1 MKIGVVMFATDYAI
15 RPDDFAKECED
26 RGFESVWYPEHTH
39 IPASRKSPFPAGGEL
54 PKEYWHTH
62 DLFASLMAAAAVT
75 KTIKVGSGVCLV
87 QEHDPI
93 KLAKEVATVDQ
104 LSNGR
109 LLFGIGGGWNAEEM
123 ENHGTSFDRRWKILR
138 EKIEAMKEI
147 WTQPK
152 AEYHGDMVDFPPMMM
167 WPKPVQK
174 PYPPVIVG
182 GAWPYAAR
190 RAVRDGDGWI
200 PHAAL
205 PPHDDVTDF
214 IPEFQQMARV
224 AGRDPAALPVT
235 VWGAKPDLDQF
246 KKRRDR
252 GASRVVISLGSEA
265 EDEILRQLDM
275 WAEIRAKLD

>member
-75 KTIKVGSGVCLV
+75 KTIKVGSGICLV

-123 ENHGTSFDRRWKILR
+123 ENHGTPFDRRWKILR
-138 EKIEAMKEI
+138 EKIEAWIGLFGGEVIQRLLMI
-147 WTQPK
+147 WS
-152 AEYHGDMVDFPPMMM
+152 Y
-167 WPKPVQK
+167 KPHKSISHSYTKLSQ
-174 PYPPVIVG
+174 IFG
-182 GAWPYAAR
+182 QR
-190 RAVRDGDGWI
+190 REHRRSIA
-200 PHAAL
+200 
-205 PPHDDVTDF
+205 F
-214 IPEFQQMARV
+214 IRTA
-224 AGRDPAALPVT
+224 
-235 VWGAKPDLDQF
+235 
-246 KKRRDR
+246 
-252 GASRVVISLGSEA
+252 I
-265 EDEILRQLDM
+265 
-275 WAEIRAKLD
+275 

>member
-75 KTIKVGSGVCLV
+75 KTIKVGSGICLV

-123 ENHGTSFDRRWKILR
+123 ENHGTPFDRRWKILR

-147 WTQPK
+147 WTK
-152 AEYHGDMVDFPPMMM
+152 DEAEYHGEFVNFDPI
-167 WPKPVQK
+167 WSYPKPLQQ
-174 PYPPVIVG
+174 PHPPILL
-182 GAWPYAAR
+182 GAHTPSGLNRVANYC
-190 RAVRDGDGWI
+190 DGWI
-200 PHAAL
+200 PIG
-205 PPHDDVTDF
+205 PM
-214 IPEFQQMARV
+214 I
-224 AGRDPAALPVT
+224 
-235 VWGAKPDLDQF
+235 PDL
-246 KKRRDR
+246 K
-252 GASRVVISLGSEA
+252 ASISDLQARAEKFGRQPSELGVSAFMAPA
-265 EDEILRQLDM
+265 EDAVLGQYQELGIERSIFAVPSDTREKVLPLLDNY
-275 WAEIRAKLD
+275 ATFISKVA

>member
-147 WTQPK
+147 WTK
-152 AEYHGDMVDFPPMMM
+152 DEAEYHGEFVNFDPI
-167 WPKPVQK
+167 WSYPKPLQQ
-174 PYPPVIVG
+174 PHPPILLGAHTPG
-182 GAWPYAAR
+182 GLNRVANYC
-190 RAVRDGDGWI
+190 DGWI
-200 PHAAL
+200 PIG
-205 PPHDDVTDF
+205 P
-214 IPEFQQMARV
+214 MM
-224 AGRDPAALPVT
+224 
-235 VWGAKPDLDQF
+235 PDLKASISDMNARAEKFGRQASELAVSAF
-246 KKRRDR
+246 MAPAEEAVLGDYRELGIERSIFAVPSDTRDKVLPLLDKY
-252 GASRVVISLGSEA
+252 ATFISKVA
-265 EDEILRQLDM
+265 
-275 WAEIRAKLD
+275 

>member
-39 IPASRKSPFPAGGEL
+39 IPANRKSPFPAGGEL

-75 KTIKVGSGVCLV
+75 KTIKVGSGICLV

-123 ENHGTSFDRRWKILR
+123 ENHGTPFHRRWKILR

-147 WTQPK
+147 WTK
-152 AEYHGDMVDFPPMMM
+152 DEAEYHGEFVNFDPI
-167 WPKPVQK
+167 WSYPKPLQR
-174 PYPPVIVG
+174 PHPPILLGAHTPG
-182 GAWPYAAR
+182 GLNRVANYC
-190 RAVRDGDGWI
+190 DGWI
-200 PHAAL
+200 PIG
-205 PPHDDVTDF
+205 P
-214 IPEFQQMARV
+214 MM
-224 AGRDPAALPVT
+224 
-235 VWGAKPDLDQF
+235 PDL
-246 KKRRDR
+246 K
-252 GASRVVISLGSEA
+252 ASISDMNARAEKFGRQASELAVSAFMAPAEEAVLGQYQELGVERSIFA
-265 EDEILRQLDM
+265 VPSDTSDKVLPLLDNY
-275 WAEIRAKLD
+275 ATFISKLA